1 MFAIKPGKERFEGVL
16 VVNGGEYALLVLVI
30 KAIADS
36 AHGSALVARHLDST
50 NDMTFSI
57 ENEPITSKLATR

>member
-36 AHGSALVARHLDST
+36 AHGSALVA
-50 NDMTFSI
+50 
-57 ENEPITSKLATR
+57 